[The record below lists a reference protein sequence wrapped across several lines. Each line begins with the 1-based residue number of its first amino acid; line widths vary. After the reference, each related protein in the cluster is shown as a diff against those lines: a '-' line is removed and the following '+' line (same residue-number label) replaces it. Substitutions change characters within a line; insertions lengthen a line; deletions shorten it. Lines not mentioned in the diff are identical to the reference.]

1 MRKVI
6 GIIIILFIII
16 VSIVGSVWFL
26 ENVSPGNFDYSYD
39 VGNGSYMLVRS
50 SAHVIK
56 VVPKNNYISE
66 PVIIP
71 EKVVEIAWNNKYVI
85 AKQYGMKQDSPESTY
100 EIPDETVVNY
110 WILDTETVERYG
122 PYSYED
128 FEIKLQEFDIANLTL
143 KPVLDFV
150 TAE

>member
-16 VSIVGSVWFL
+16 VSIVGSVWIL
-26 ENVSPGNFDYSYD
+26 KNVSPGNFDYSYD
-39 VGNGSYMLVRS
+39 VGNGNYMLFRS

-85 AKQYGMKQDSPESTY
+85 AKQYGMKQESL
-100 EIPDETVVNY
+100 DETRKSRKY
-110 WILDTETVERYG
+110 I
-122 PYSYED
+122 
-128 FEIKLQEFDIANLTL
+128 
-143 KPVLDFV
+143 
-150 TAE
+150 